1 MLHAKII
8 DIKENKINISN
19 AEKFIASSK
28 CGASIYFVGTVRDLN
43 NKKKV
48 TGMTYDS
55 HDPLVIKSFAFLNHI
70 VFGEAL
76 FYDSPRAR
84 SPHTPCSTNLIN
96 KVTLT
101 NADKLFTDRLPSL
114 IHTCVALLAI
124 NGRHCCTAALGY
136 L

>member
-1 MLHAKII
+1 LAIKI
-8 DIKENKINISN
+8 
-19 AEKFIASSK
+19 F
-28 CGASIYFVGTVRDLN
+28 TV
-43 NKKKV
+43 
-48 TGMTYDS
+48 
-55 HDPLVIKSFAFLNHI
+55 LNHI

-101 NADKLFTDRLPSL
+101 NADKLFTNQLPSL
-114 IHTCVALLAI
+114 IHTLVALLAI
-124 NGRHCCTAALGY
+124 NERHRCIAAFGY